1 MCIDSTAGQQAAQ
14 RGDKRPRFAKLS
26 RVTAGADSSLSSTRA
41 SPAMGRTD
49 RQGWGSLL
57 APLRME
63 SQSAGVYWAPT
74 MCFSVQSAAGKK
86 QWFLLAEACLGN
98 PIHVMRAMR
107 REASV
112 PLRGGAGPPSQRR
125 GESPQ
130 EGVDPPDGCR
140 ALQGGSTSTG
150 REEQGVWGAAAGRA
164 PQPEPRP

>member
-1 MCIDSTAGQQAAQ
+1 MHGRPQFKPATEVCCQRYLLGGVLRMCIDSTAGQQAAQ

-63 SQSAGVYWAPT
+63 SQSAGVYWAPAV
-74 MCFSVQSAAGKK
+74 CFSVQNAAGKK

-98 PIHVMRAMR
+98 PIRVMRAMR

-112 PLRGGAGPPSQRR
+112 PLRGGAGPPFTEERR
-125 GESPQ
+125 VTPGRC
-130 EGVDPPDGCR
+130 PPARR
-140 ALQGGSTSTG
+140 A
-150 REEQGVWGAAAGRA
+150 
-164 PQPEPRP
+164 